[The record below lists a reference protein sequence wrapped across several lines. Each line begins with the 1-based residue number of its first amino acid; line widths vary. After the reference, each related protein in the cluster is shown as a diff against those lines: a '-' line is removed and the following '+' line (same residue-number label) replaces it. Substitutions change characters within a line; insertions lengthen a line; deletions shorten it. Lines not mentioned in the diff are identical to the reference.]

1 MINAPETESSQ
12 IVAAEIGIM
21 VNGEPRRVPTGLN
34 VDGLLACLGI
44 DPERVAIE
52 LNRAIIRRPAWSSS
66 VVEDGANLEIVQFV
80 GGG

>member
-1 MINAPETESSQ
+1 
-12 IVAAEIGIM
+12 M

>member
-12 IVAAEIGIM
+12 IVAGEIGIT
-21 VNGEPRRVPTGLN
+21 VNGEPRRVPAGLN
-34 VDGLLACLGI
+34 VEGLLACLGV

-52 LNRAIIRRPAWSSS
+52 LNRAIVRRPAWATS
-66 VVEDGANLEIVQFV
+66 VVEDGAQLEIVQFV